1 MKVYSWKNLLITI
14 FGAGGGLAYAV
25 YDLCHG
31 ASALHAA
38 WVVIFGAWIVRGLRA
53 SLTEEGYAKDVENG
67 ERGKRIYRKLFG
79 KFAPIMPWGMLI
91 IFGAAW
97 IFSRVFPDRPWVV
110 LCLVFAALGYE
121 IWLAAVVKREVKREE
136 AQQEA

>member
-25 YDLCHG
+25 YDLCQG
-31 ASALHAA
+31 ASVLHVA
-38 WVVIFGAWIVRGLRA
+38 WVVIFGACIVRGLRA

-67 ERGKRIYRKLFG
+67 ERRKRIYRRLFG
-79 KFAPIMPWGMLI
+79 KFAPIIPWGALI

-110 LCLVFAALGYE
+110 LCLVFAALAYE
-121 IWLAAVVKREVKREE
+121 IWLVSVVNREVEREK
-136 AQQEA
+136 ARQEE